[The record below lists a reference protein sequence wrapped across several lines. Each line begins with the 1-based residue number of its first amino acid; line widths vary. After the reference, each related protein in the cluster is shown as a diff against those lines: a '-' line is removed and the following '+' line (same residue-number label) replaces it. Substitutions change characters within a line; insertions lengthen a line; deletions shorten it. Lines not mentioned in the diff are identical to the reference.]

1 MKMGQESCPRKLL
14 WKDGKMERLQ
24 ENIQGKATVHKEP

>member
-14 WKDGKMERLQ
+14 WKDGTFTGKH
-24 ENIQGKATVHKEP
+24 QGKATVHKEP